1 MDCTICGNILI
12 LKNQFDS
19 MVKLELSKINCVKAT
34 IALLVPFTA
43 SVYSLKTINN
53 SEKDK

>member
-12 LKNQFDS
+12 LINQFDS

-34 IALLVPFTA
+34 IALLVPFTV
-43 SVYSLKTINN
+43 SVY
-53 SEKDK
+53 

>member
-19 MVKLELSKINCVKAT
+19 MVKLELSKINCVNAT
-34 IALLVPFTA
+34 IALLVSFA
-43 SVYSLKTINN
+43 ISDYSLATINN
-53 SEKDK
+53 SEKEK